1 MANDIKAYNTNDV
14 AAFQAILDEH
24 PSLVSGDVKKERP
37 ASWARLVMWDESNPK
52 RIKSLHLEVQ
62 SLSGR
67 LDVSGLT
74 NLIALYC
81 SDNNLETLDGLGSLT
96 NLDILSCFRNNLE
109 TLDGWAA

>member
-1 MANDIKAYNTNDV
+1 
-14 AAFQAILDEH
+14 
-24 PSLVSGDVKKERP
+24 
-37 ASWARLVMWDESNPK
+37 MWDESNPK

-81 SDNNLETLDGLGSLT
+81 ESNNLETLDGLGSLT
-96 NLDILSCFRNNLE
+96 KLDILKCSWNNLE
-109 TLDGWAA
+109 TLDGLGSLARDLAAQAPETGRAAA